1 MTQQEMNTVSQGSI
15 FFWWVTLGL
24 GVSGSALL
32 FSLGE
37 KDWIGTIFAIIYLL
51 VAVTLGW
58 WLARRH
64 TIQLNR
70 AVSLAQ
76 AQARSD
82 DVIRQEAATVSGLEE
97 VCLEA
102 VPIWSKQIE
111 TSRVQ
116 TEDAIL
122 ALSSRFTGIYANLEA
137 AVNASQNAA
146 GNMVGSGDGGVL
158 AVLDQS
164 RTELTGVIDSLKAS
178 QHSRKEML
186 AQVRGL
192 TQYTGELRAMATE
205 VAEIASRTNLLALNA
220 AIEAARAGEAGRGF
234 AVVADEVRKLSS
246 LSSDTGKNM
255 SGKVDIINNAIS
267 SVFKIAESTSDQ
279 DLKSVANSEA
289 AIQHVMDHFHNVTTH
304 LTASAQMLQQE
315 NNGIKHEL
323 ADVLVSL
330 QFQDRVSQILSQV
343 RNNMDRLHRHLQ
355 QHRQD
360 GASSAGNINAKEW
373 LAEMEMNYATQE
385 QRLNHKGEKSENVAQ
400 QETTFF

>member
-1 MTQQEMNTVSQGSI
+1 MTQQKTDTVAQGSN

-32 FSLGE
+32 FALGE
-37 KDWIGTIFAIIYLL
+37 RGWVSSVSAIFYLL
-51 VAVTLGW
+51 AAAVLGW
-58 WLARRH
+58 RLARSH
-64 TIQLNR
+64 GFQLDR
-70 AVSLAQ
+70 AVAQ
-76 AQARSD
+76 AISQVRPED
-82 DVIRQEAATVSGLEE
+82 DIRHETATVSGLDE

-102 VPIWSKQIE
+102 VPIWSKQVE

-122 ALSSRFTGIYANLEA
+122 ALSSRFTGIYANLEV
-137 AVNASQNAA
+137 AVNASKNAA
-146 GNMVGSGDGGVL
+146 GDMAGSGAGGVL

-164 RTELTGVIDSLKAS
+164 RAELAGVINSLKAS
-178 QHSRKEML
+178 QHSRNEML
-186 AQVRGL
+186 GQVRGL

-246 LSSDTGKNM
+246 LSSETGKNM
-255 SGKVDIINNAIS
+255 SNKVDIINNAIS
-267 SVFKIAESTSDQ
+267 SVFKIAENTSEQ
-279 DLKSVANSEA
+279 DLKSVANSES
-289 AIQHVMDHFHNVTTH
+289 AIQRVMDQFHDVTSH
-304 LTASAQMLQQE
+304 LSESAQMLQQE
-315 NNGIKHEL
+315 NNSIKHEL

-360 GASSAGNINAKEW
+360 GVSSAGNINAKEW

-385 QRLNHKGEKSENVAQ
+385 QRLNHIGERSDNVVK

>member
-1 MTQQEMNTVSQGSI
+1 MTRQKINTPSNGSSY
-15 FFWWVTLGL
+15 FWWSTSGL

-32 FSLGE
+32 LSLGE
-37 KDWIGTIFAIIYLL
+37 RDWVGIVSAILYLL
-51 VAVTLGW
+51 AAVALGW
-58 WLARRH
+58 WLARSH
-64 TIQLNR
+64 TIQLNS
-70 AVSLAQ
+70 AVELALS
-76 AQARSD
+76 QARSTE
-82 DVIRQEAATVSGLEE
+82 VMRQEAAMVSGLEDL
-97 VCLEA
+97 CLEA

-122 ALSSRFTGIYANLEA
+122 ALSGRFTGIYANLEA
-137 AVNASQNAA
+137 AVIASKNAA
-146 GNMVGSGDGGVL
+146 GDMAGNSVGGVL

-164 RTELTGVIDSLKAS
+164 RAELLSVIDSLKAS
-178 QHSRKEML
+178 QHSRNEML

-267 SVFKIAESTSDQ
+267 SVFKIAENTSDQ
-279 DLKSVANSEA
+279 DLKSVASSESI
-289 AIQHVMDHFHNVTTH
+289 IQHVMDSFHNVISH
-304 LTASAQMLQQE
+304 LSESAQLLQQE

-330 QFQDRVSQILSQV
+330 QFQDRVSQILTQV
-343 RNNMDRLHRHLQ
+343 RNNMDRLHQHLLQ
-355 QHRQD
+355 RRQNSV
-360 GASSAGNINAKEW
+360 SSSVDINAQEW
-373 LAEMEMNYATQE
+373 LREMEMTYATQE
-385 QRLNHKGEKSENVAQ
+385 QRLNHLGKISDNVVK

>member
-1 MTQQEMNTVSQGSI
+1 
-15 FFWWVTLGL
+15 
-24 GVSGSALL
+24 VSGSILL
-32 FSLGE
+32 FALGE
-37 KDWIGTIFAIIYLL
+37 KGWIGTLSAICYFLA
-51 VAVTLGW
+51 AVTLGW
-58 WLARRH
+58 WLARSH
-64 TIQLNR
+64 TIQLNNSVAR
-70 AVSLAQ
+70 AQSQ
-76 AQARSD
+76 AESD
-82 DVIRQEAATVSGLEE
+82 ELVRQEAATESGLEE
-97 VCLEA
+97 ICLKI

-122 ALSSRFTGIYANLEA
+122 ALSGRFTGIYANLEA
-137 AVNASQNAA
+137 AVNASQSAA
-146 GNMVGSGDGGVL
+146 GDMVGSGAGGVL

-164 RTELTGVIDSLKAS
+164 RAELTGVIDSLKAS
-178 QHSRKEML
+178 QHSRNEML

-192 TQYTGELRAMATE
+192 TQYTGELRAMAAE

-246 LSSDTGKNM
+246 LSSETGKNM
-255 SGKVDIINNAIS
+255 SGKVDVINHAIS
-267 SVFKIAESTSDQ
+267 SVFKIAENTSDQ

-289 AIQHVMDHFHNVTTH
+289 AIQQVMDQFQNVTSH
-304 LTASAQMLQQE
+304 LTKSAQMLQQE

-343 RNNMDRLHRHLQ
+343 RNNMNRLHQHLQ

-360 GASSAGNINAKEW
+360 GVSSSGNINAQEW
-373 LAEMEMNYATQE
+373 LAEMETSYATQE
-385 QRLNHKGEKSENVAQ
+385 QRLNHAGEKSGNVVN